1 MKRILRTLAFT
12 GILGLA
18 AAGAQ
23 AQVRAY
29 IGFGGSAAVVA
40 VPPCPGVG
48 YVWTAGYYNGP
59 VWVPG
64 RWAYRGGYDRYDAHR
79 VYDHD
84 GWRGYDRDHDSY
96 RGHNGSRGD
105 HR

>member
-1 MKRILRTLAFT
+1 MKRMLRTLAFT

-29 IGFGGSAAVVA
+29 IGFGGPAAVVA

-64 RWAYRGGYDRYDAHR
+64 RWAYRGYDRYDAHR
-79 VYDHD
+79 VVRPDYHYDY
-84 GWRGYDRDHDSY
+84 RAYDRDHF
-96 RGHNGSRGD
+96 RGR
-105 HR
+105 R